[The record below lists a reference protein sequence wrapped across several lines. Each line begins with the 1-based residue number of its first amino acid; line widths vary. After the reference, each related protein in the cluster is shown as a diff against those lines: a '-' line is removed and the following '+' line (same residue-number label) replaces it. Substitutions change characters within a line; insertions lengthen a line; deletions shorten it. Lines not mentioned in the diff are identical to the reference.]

1 MTRMVD
7 AIVPASGTTT
17 PSSGRPAS
25 SVDSSP
31 PIPSP
36 LDISRYLTYASE
48 KLGVHSAR
56 DFISP
61 LKRKSYGPDILS
73 EVPDSDLADLG
84 IPPGDIIRL
93 KKGSEGWWKKKK
105 RDQPRN
111 PETNFFST
119 EFARQ
124 HKEPEEDDTDNSIS
138 YEYKYPDGGGIRYG
152 GPPMIQ
158 GDQGPHDCRTT
169 YFNEALKQM
178 VPVPTGFTAPPYG
191 NPDENPDYWK

>member
-1 MTRMVD
+1 MVD
-7 AIVPASGTTT
+7 TIVQASGTAT

-25 SVDSSP
+25 PVDSSS

-36 LDISRYLTYASE
+36 SDISQYLTYASE
-48 KLGVHSAR
+48 KLGVRSAQ

-73 EVPDSDLADLG
+73 EVPDSDLADLE

-93 KKGSEGWWKKKK
+93 KRGSKGWWKKKK

-119 EFARQ
+119 ELACQ
-124 HKEPEEDDTDNSIS
+124 HKEPEEDEEDNSIG
-138 YEYKYPDGGGIRYG
+138 YEYKYPNGGGVRYS
-152 GPPMIQ
+152 GPPMMR
-158 GDQGPHDCRTT
+158 GDQGPHDCCTT
-169 YFNEALKQM
+169 YFNKALKQM
-178 VPVPTGFTAPPYG
+178 VPVPTSFTAPPYG
-191 NPDENPDYWK
+191 NLEENPDYWK

>member
-1 MTRMVD
+1 MVD
-7 AIVPASGTTT
+7 AIVPASGTAT

-25 SVDSSP
+25 PVDSSP

-36 LDISRYLTYASE
+36 SDISQYFTYASE
-48 KLGVHSAR
+48 KLGVCSAQN
-56 DFISP
+56 FISP

-84 IPPGDIIRL
+84 IPPGDIIWL
-93 KKGSEGWWKKKK
+93 KKGSEGWWKRKK

-124 HKEPEEDDTDNSIS
+124 HEELEEDEEDNSIRH
-138 YEYKYPDGGGIRYG
+138 EYKYPDGSGIRYG
-152 GPPMIQ
+152 GPPMMRE
-158 GDQGPHDCRTT
+158 DQGPHDCHTT

-178 VPVPTGFTAPPYG
+178 VPVPTSFTALLYG
-191 NPDENPDYWK
+191 NLEENPDYWK

>member
-1 MTRMVD
+1 MVD
-7 AIVPASGTTT
+7 AIVPALETATL
-17 PSSGRPAS
+17 SSGRPAS
-25 SVDSSP
+25 PVDSSP

-48 KLGVHSAR
+48 KLGVRSAQ

-61 LKRKSYGPDILS
+61 LKRKSDGPDILS

-84 IPPGDIIRL
+84 IPPRDIIWL

-119 EFARQ
+119 EFAHQ
-124 HKEPEEDDTDNSIS
+124 HEEPKEDEEDNSIG
-138 YEYKYPDGGGIRYG
+138 YEYKYPDGGGVRYS
-152 GPPMIQ
+152 GPPMIR

-169 YFNEALKQM
+169 YFNDALK
-178 VPVPTGFTAPPYG
+178 
-191 NPDENPDYWK
+191 